1 MRKYLMLLFGFIFCL
16 NAQAENKRFIEL
28 LLMQNEHISI
38 PDGLECDTIVDIN
51 GYAVHI
57 IKNNGKIKHIGLDLF
72 SDEMKHLLNEDLF
85 NYIEEA
91 LLAKSL
97 KVNDELYDKL
107 VISKGIISDFKSL
120 TPESD
125 CTVNTLNSKSMS
137 IEWVKDNKKI
147 SVSIPIGY
155 DISSKGNRSDIE
167 NDFISRLCSFK
178 GSRLEFSPFDIDLL
192 EPYGDDEF
200 IYPGAT
206 YQSKD
211 VTRNTYFNSKDI
223 NPVWDA
229 DLPLE
234 SMANLFIFPSDKY
247 GDTKVSMTILKHEY
261 GEKESLSLTLNQ
273 LLSVSENEG
282 CVSYWGV
289 ERYENGILEGALF
302 LYNRQKGYD
311 HVLKIECNPIDVIN
325 DMGEI
330 KARAS
335 LFIPTNNVQNLY
347 SPYVKKAE
355 NDKIKY
361 DN

>member
-1 MRKYLMLLFGFIFCL
+1 MLLLGFVLCSY
-16 NAQAENKRFIEL
+16 AQAENKRIIEL
-28 LLMQNEHISI
+28 LSTQDEHISI
-38 PDGLECDTIVDIN
+38 PDELECDTIVDIN

-57 IKNNGKIKHIGLDLF
+57 IKDNSRIKHIGLNLF
-72 SDEMKHLLNEDLF
+72 SDEMKKSVDKDFL

-97 KVNDELYDKL
+97 KIDDELYDKL
-107 VISKGIISDFKSL
+107 VISKGTICDFKSL
-120 TPESD
+120 TPESA

-137 IEWVKDNKKI
+137 VEWAKDNKKI

-155 DISSKGNRSDIE
+155 DTSSSGNRSDIE
-167 NDFISRLCSFK
+167 NGFISRLSSFK
-178 GSRLEFSPFDIDLL
+178 GRRLEFATLDKELL
-192 EPYGDDEF
+192 EPYGDDMF

-229 DLPLE
+229 GLPLE

-247 GDTKVSMTILKHEY
+247 GDTKVNLTILKHEY
-261 GEKESLSLTLNQ
+261 GEKESVTISLNQ
-273 LLSVSENEG
+273 LLSVCEDDG
-282 CVSYWGV
+282 CVPYWGV
-289 ERYENGILEGALF
+289 EKYENGILDGALF
-302 LYNRQKGYD
+302 LYNQQKGYD
-311 HVLKIECNPIDVIN
+311 HVLKIECNPIAVISSKA
-325 DMGEI
+325 DI

-347 SPYVKKAE
+347 SPYVKKTE
-355 NDKIKY
+355 KEKIKY
-361 DN
+361 DK